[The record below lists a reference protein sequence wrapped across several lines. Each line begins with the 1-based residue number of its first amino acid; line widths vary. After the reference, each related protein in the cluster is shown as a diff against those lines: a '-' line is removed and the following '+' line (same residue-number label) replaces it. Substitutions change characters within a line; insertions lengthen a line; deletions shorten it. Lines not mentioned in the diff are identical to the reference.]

1 MTMPKSTQTRFLGIR
16 DNHNHCTSLRLLLL
30 IIITDLL
37 LMSIFKAY
45 YPWSVLDLYVGE
57 IHVLPVSN
65 IYIIMLRTQKASV
78 GMYSGCDY
86 LVSLKILFVYFL
98 TLSSLLPPSILF
110 NCFYTCFCSFL
121 LHECNYRW
129 EVPSSRVRVK
139 VVATPF
145 VNSP

>member
-1 MTMPKSTQTRFLGIR
+1 MTMPKSTQTRYLGIQ
-16 DNHNHCTSLRLLLL
+16 DHNHCTSLRLLLL

-37 LMSIFKAY
+37 MSIFKVY
-45 YPWSVLDLYVGE
+45 YPWSVLCLYVGE

-98 TLSSLLPPSILF
+98 ALSSLLLPSILF
-110 NCFYTCFCSFL
+110 DCFYTCGKW
-121 LHECNYRW
+121 N
-129 EVPSSRVRVK
+129 SSMRLRGINHSHICLG
-139 VVATPF
+139 T
-145 VNSP
+145 